1 MKLHSQAIDD
11 GDAILGTI
19 LATSVKQS
27 SNKVPITVP
36 YSPSQID
43 LYLGVLRKAGV
54 SAQDVTYLEAHG
66 TGTPIGDPQEFAGIK
81 EIFGSGDRQ
90 SPLFFASL
98 KGNIGHTEGAS
109 GVAGLIKVLLMMQKH
124 VIPRQTN
131 YRVTNPKISLIEG
144 KIQIPTQTEAW
155 SVPCPTACISNYGAA
170 GSIAAM
176 VVRGPEFS
184 QSENQMYRETLLSK
198 YPIVVTAN
206 SNNGLR
212 ENCAKLRQSLPINTP
227 STKALTISDIAF
239 NICDRQNRSLPHIF
253 VTTVCSITELDEELH
268 AAESLPSALPDPG
281 NNIASRPNPVILVFG
296 GQTSRLVTLSR
307 NAYHSSALF
316 QRYLDECHHCLLQLG
331 HDAGL
336 YPDLFDPAPTDDV
349 VSLQTKQFA
358 LQYACARAW
367 MECGLQ
373 VQCVI
378 GHSFGQLVAMT
389 IAGVL
394 SLADGLRFVYG
405 RAVLMRDNW
414 GPERGAMIALNAD
427 IGMAT
432 RLLSSVKG
440 AEPSSRL
447 EVACYNGPNSHVLA
461 GSRSE
466 VNSLVDVIKR
476 TTSIKYKVLDVTH
489 AFHSR
494 YCDSILAELEKLA
507 SSLTFNPPK
516 IRMETCSRF
525 ESWSEVAAKH
535 IATHTRD
542 PVYFEEAVERVESL
556 YGSCTWL
563 EAGSDSS
570 VVSMV
575 RRVLTDRVQKE
586 HFYCPVNLS
595 RDDAMDTLAE
605 TTARLWKRGHSVQ
618 FWPFHRTQRQ
628 SYSHINLPPYQF
640 EKREHWLDFNLT
652 SQQNLQASQ
661 SIDEATR
668 KKPDPVLIVLSGFED
683 AQQRHAVFTIDPRC
697 EEWKILVMG
706 HAVLDQPV
714 CPASL
719 YVELVHRAA
728 KSLAEDKE
736 MPTVSFPR
744 FSRLEIISP
753 LGLNHNGDVLLKV
766 SQSDQGGLRWH
777 FEFHT
782 TMGNSKSTPQA
793 KKHASGEIEIILSH
807 DNLVDN
813 ELQRFRRVLQHS
825 RFESLISHENSEAIQ
840 GNSVYNLFSK
850 VVTYHEIYQGIRK
863 ISALDD
869 NVAAQVVLKDQPLD
883 SLHDLQTNPV
893 VLDNFLQVPGL
904 YFNCMAPCPPQQ
916 AFVCVQLQS
925 LQISSDF
932 LHGNEWDVFA
942 TCAPTDSDQ
951 QRSCDIFATDSNTGN
966 LVFMALE
973 VQYERIPT
981 ALFAKTL
988 SQEDQHNLRT
998 QNVVLSLAKQVE
1010 DENFDAPDSTL
1021 GYKGIIKGADGGIAF
1036 NSPINLRQVN
1046 TGSTE
1051 ASMPSETA
1059 FTPSKSPNG
1068 DKRKIGVEIKLVR
1081 LLSGMLDVTPEQ
1093 LIERSSLCE
1102 LGIDSLL
1109 MMEVASEIDSVFGI
1123 SIPQEALQSLLKVDA
1138 IVDYLCRHGEVNASH
1153 GLVDE
1158 LGLSPELQ
1166 YQDDTGTTT
1175 SSFTNRPFSPQT
1187 PTEISGKTLP
1197 QAGEVA
1203 SRLAKI
1209 LGTHLECSVT
1219 EFHPSTD
1226 LAEKGLD
1233 SLLWMEVISDIEKM
1247 FHVTIDPSLTA
1258 GSRYGELC
1266 DKLEKA
1272 IGGHHSSRALS
1283 LPLSS
1288 LSHSSEMGTEF
1299 MTNPSKPVT
1308 SVNLDSSPYV
1318 VREILLFENAP
1329 DDFESIKP
1337 KFDQLADKYHFNHFY
1352 DEVYDKNAALVLA
1365 YTIEA
1370 FAELGIRLD
1379 RLEPGDSIPLLNVL
1393 PRHHRLREVLYEI
1406 LRDGQVADYD
1416 GKCYIRSET
1425 PMQPTHS
1432 SVLFKQIVSDFPHHA
1447 KEHTLLDICGSNLS
1461 KLLTGSLDPLKLIFG
1476 TKANRDILEDVYS
1489 TSPMYVIMSQL
1500 LTTFLERALGNTQP
1514 TGDGIF
1520 RIIELG
1526 AGTGST
1532 TRWVVDRLVQLGVP
1546 VEYTFTDISSSLV
1559 SAAKRKFQ
1567 KYDCM
1572 KYSTVNIEVEP
1583 PAHYH
1588 GQFDVVLSTNCIH
1601 ATKNLPASLK
1611 NINKLLRPQ
1620 GFVAL
1625 VEFTS
1630 RMFWFDLVFG
1640 LLEGWWRFDDGREYV
1655 LAPPQFWDKCLRE
1668 SGFRH
1673 VSWTGG
1679 STRESEVI
1687 RLITGFNQPV
1697 KDPRLYCSIPQGANT
1712 WP

>member
-1 MKLHSQAIDD
+1 MHSQAIDD

-36 YSPSQID
+36 YSPSQVD
-43 LYLGVLRKAGV
+43 LYQGVLSKAGV

-124 VIPRQTN
+124 AIPRQAN

-144 KIQIPTQTEAW
+144 KIQIPTQTETW
-155 SVPCPTACISNYGAA
+155 PVPRPTACISNYGAA

-176 VVRGPEFS
+176 VVRGPELS
-184 QSENQMYRETLLSK
+184 QSEDYICRGRSLSK

-206 SNNGLR
+206 SSNSLR
-212 ENCAKLRQSLPINTP
+212 ENCSKLRRFLQRNTR
-227 STKALTISDIAF
+227 STKVLTLADVAF
-239 NICDRQNRSLPHIF
+239 NICDKQNRSLPHIF
-253 VTTVCSITELDEELH
+253 ATTVCSIARLDEELH
-268 AAESLPSALPDPG
+268 TAESFPSTLPGPTKNTG
-281 NNIASRPNPVILVFG
+281 SRPNPVILVFG
-296 GQTSRLVTLSR
+296 GQTSRQIALSR
-307 NAYHSSALF
+307 NFYHSSAFLKK
-316 QRYLDECHHCLLQLG
+316 YLDECHDCLLQLG
-331 HDAGL
+331 NNTGL
-336 YPDLFDPAPTDDV
+336 YPDLFGPTPTDDV

-367 MECGLQ
+367 IECGLQ

-389 IAGVL
+389 VAGVL
-394 SLADGLRFVYG
+394 SLADGLRFVHG

-414 GPERGAMIALNAD
+414 GPERGAMVALDAD

-447 EVACYNGPNSHVLA
+447 ELACYNGPNSHVLA

-466 VNSLVDVIKR
+466 VNLLVDVIKR

-507 SSLTFNPPK
+507 SSLTFHPPK
-516 IRMETCSRF
+516 LRMETCSRS
-525 ESWSEVAAKH
+525 ESWSEVTVKH

-542 PVYFEEAVERVESL
+542 PVYFEEAVKRVESL

-563 EAGSDSS
+563 EAGSHSS
-570 VVSMV
+570 VISMV
-575 RRVLTDRVQKE
+575 RRVLTDRDHKQ
-586 HFYCPVNLS
+586 HFYYPVNLS
-595 RDDAMDTLAE
+595 RDDAMDTLAD
-605 TTARLWKRGHSVQ
+605 TTASLWKRGHSVQ

-628 SYSHINLPPYQF
+628 SYNHINLPPYQF

-652 SQQNLQASQ
+652 SQPNVQASQ
-661 SIDEATR
+661 SIDEATC
-668 KKPDPVLIVLSGFED
+668 KTPDPVLIVLSGFED
-683 AQQRHAVFTIDPRC
+683 AQKRHAVFTIDPRC
-697 EEWKILVMG
+697 EEWKILVKG
-706 HAVLDQPV
+706 HAVLEQPV

-728 KSLAEDKE
+728 KSLAEDRE
-736 MPTVSFPR
+736 MPAVSFPR
-744 FSRLEIISP
+744 FDRLEIVSP
-753 LGLNHNGDVLLKV
+753 LGLNHNGDVLLKL
-766 SQSDQGGLRWH
+766 SQSDQAGLRWH

-782 TMGNSKSTPQA
+782 TKGNSKGIHQV

-813 ELQRFRRVLQHS
+813 ELQRFRRILQHS

-850 VVTYHEIYQGIRK
+850 VVTYHELYQGIRK

-869 NVAAQVVLKDQPLD
+869 NVAAQVVLKDQPLA
-883 SLHDLQTNPV
+883 SLHGLQTNPV

-932 LHGNEWDVFA
+932 LHGNKWDVFA

-951 QRSCDIFATDSNTGN
+951 QRRCDIFATDSNTGN
-966 LVFMALE
+966 LVFVALE
-973 VQYERIPT
+973 MQYERIPT

-988 SQEDQHNLRT
+988 SREDQHNLPT

-1021 GYKGIIKGADGGIAF
+1021 GYKGIIKGADGGTAF
-1036 NSPINLRQVN
+1036 NPPINLRQVN

-1051 ASMPSETA
+1051 ASTPSETA

-1068 DKRKIGVEIKLVR
+1068 DKRKVRVERKLVH

-1093 LIERSSLCE
+1093 LIEHSSLEE

-1109 MMEVASEIDSVFGI
+1109 VMEVASEIDLVFGI
-1123 SIPQEALQSLLKVDA
+1123 SVPQEALQSLLNVDS
-1138 IVDYLCRHGEVNASH
+1138 IVGYLCRHGDAKPSH
-1153 GLVDE
+1153 GFVDKLE
-1158 LGLSPELQ
+1158 LSPELQ
-1166 YQDDTGTTT
+1166 DQGGAGTTPSKFT
-1175 SSFTNRPFSPQT
+1175 SRPVSPET
-1187 PTEISGKTLP
+1187 PTEMSGKTLP
-1197 QAGEVA
+1197 QAGDVA
-1203 SRLAKI
+1203 SQLARI
-1209 LGTHLECSVT
+1209 LGTHLECSVS

-1247 FHVTIDPSLTA
+1247 FDVVIDPTLTT
-1258 GSRYGELC
+1258 GSRYGELR
-1266 DKLEKA
+1266 DELEKA
-1272 IGGHHSSRALS
+1272 IGGHHSSRATS
-1283 LPLSS
+1283 SPALSS
-1288 LSHSSEMGTEF
+1288 GKTGTDSMKSLS
-1299 MTNPSKPVT
+1299 KQVT
-1308 SVNLDSSPYV
+1308 SVGLDSSSYI
-1318 VREILLFENAP
+1318 VRGISPFENAP

-1337 KFDQLADKYHFNHFY
+1337 EFNKLADKYHFKDFY
-1352 DEVYDKNAALVLA
+1352 DEVYDKNAGLVLA

-1370 FAELGIRLD
+1370 FAELGVRLD
-1379 RLEPGDSIPLLNVL
+1379 TLEPGGSIPLLNVL
-1393 PRHHRLREVLYEI
+1393 PRHHRLREVLYGI

-1447 KEHTLLDICGSNLS
+1447 KEHMLLDVCGSNLS

-1476 TKANRDILEDVYS
+1476 TKANRAILEDVYS

-1514 TGDGIF
+1514 IGDGIF

-1572 KYSTVNIEVEP
+1572 KYSTVNIELEP

-1601 ATKNLPASLK
+1601 ATRNLPVSLK
-1611 NINKLLRPQ
+1611 NINKLLRPH

-1668 SGFRH
+1668 SGFQH

-1679 STRESEVI
+1679 STRESEVV
-1687 RLITGFNQPV
+1687 RLITGFKQPV
-1697 KDPRLYCSIPQGANT
+1697 RDPRLYRSIPQG
-1712 WP
+1712 P